1 MLKSIALPEARR
13 DTIKPALMTTSQR
26 FASAAGAASARQRP
40 APPLRGFAAR
50 RLIGVD
56 DLSDG
61 DIPYLLDLADHY
73 AGYLMRAAPAPRRLA
88 GKTQINLFFEDS
100 TRTNMSFELAG
111 KKLGADVIVVPV
123 GASSVHK
130 GESYIDTAQTL
141 AAMGA
146 DIMIVRAKQP
156 GLHHDLDAR
165 LNCVILNAGDGARE
179 HPTQALL
186 DAATIR
192 AQFGTLNGRVI
203 AICGDIRHS
212 RVAGSDARLFK
223 RLGAEVRFVGPR
235 HLMPE
240 DDQFTDIAR
249 AHSLAEGL
257 DGADIVMGLRMQ
269 FERMGEDGR
278 DAARGYFE
286 EFGLTHETL
295 KLARPDARIM
305 HPGPMNRGVEIDGA
319 LADDPDHS
327 LILRQVFYGVPIRMA
342 CLDALLTRGE

>member
-1 MLKSIALPEARR
+1 
-13 DTIKPALMTTSQR
+13 MTNT
-26 FASAAGAASARQRP
+26 QRP
-40 APPLRGFAAR
+40 APPAGGFAAR

-61 DIPYLLDLADHY
+61 DILYILDLAEHY
-73 AGYLMRAAPAPRRLA
+73 AGFLMRSAPAPQRLA

-111 KKLGADVIVVPV
+111 KKLGADVVVVPV
-123 GASSVHK
+123 SASSVHK
-130 GESYIDTAQTL
+130 GESLVDTSQTL

-156 GLHHDLDAR
+156 DLHEELDHL
-165 LNCVILNAGDGARE
+165 LNCVVLNAGDGVKE

-192 AQFGTLNGRVI
+192 AEFGALEGRVI
-203 AICGDIRHS
+203 AICGDVRHS

-223 RLGAEVRFVGPR
+223 RLGAEVRFVGPKS
-235 HLMPE
+235 LMP
-240 DDQFTDIAR
+240 DDDLFTDVKR
-249 AHSLAEGL
+249 AHSLREGL
-257 DGADIVMGLRMQ
+257 DGAEVVMGLRMQ
-269 FERMGEDGR
+269 FERMEGDGR
-278 DAARGYFE
+278 ETAQGYFE

-295 KLARPDARIM
+295 KLAKPDAKVM
-305 HPGPMNRGVEIDGA
+305 HPGPMNRGVEIDDA
-319 LADDPDHS
+319 LADDTERS
-327 LILRQVFYGVPIRMA
+327 LILRQVFYGVPTRMA